1 MDKRKLSIAKLK
13 SPLSSSPLSRGSP
26 SPFYDD
32 DDDDVGSRQSSGSGD
47 FGAGLDDP
55 RAAKTAAKYVSA
67 EGLRIEGGDI
77 AHDLTKLKQPSGL
90 RRSHSSSS
98 VIDSGRGSRAGSFN
112 VPGGFRRQ
120 FLQQQRHTETPGFL
134 TRNFVEFLQVYG
146 HFAGEELEDDDDI
159 ACHYRTDDE
168 ESRLLGPPRRGG
180 TASDTKA
187 FFLLVKAFVGTG
199 VLFLPKAFSN
209 GGLVFS
215 SGVLAVFGALSF
227 WCYLVLVY
235 AKEKTRVS
243 SFAEIGAKLYGPW
256 FQRLILLSI
265 VISQLGFV
273 AAYIVFTSE
282 NLRAFIYNS
291 TGIEVAKSV
300 LILAQMVVLTP
311 LSLIRDITKLSL
323 SAVIANF
330 LVLGGLVTI
339 VYYIARQWLVT
350 QHGEFGPE
358 IEFFFNKSKFS
369 LFVGVAIFAF
379 EGIGLI
385 IPIQESMRYPEH
397 FPKVLGGVIATISA
411 IFIFMGALG
420 YLTYGKHIHTVILLN
435 LPQDSPAVISI
446 QLLYSVA
453 ILLSTPLQLFPAI
466 RLVESKALPK
476 SGKASARVKWEKNVF
491 RTCSVALV
499 SLIAYFGGRNLDKF
513 VSFIGCFACIPL
525 VYMYPPILHYKSCC
539 CDEPGLDARERRR
552 RYWLGVVDYVL
563 VAVGAV
569 ALVYTTLD
577 IMS

>member
-13 SPLSSSPLSRGSP
+13 LPLLLLPLLRGSP
-26 SPFYDD
+26 LPFYDD
-32 DDDDVGSRQSSGSGD
+32 DDDDVGLRQLLGLGD

-77 AHDLTKLKQPSGL
+77 AHDLTKLKQPLGL
-90 RRSHSSSS
+90 RRSHLLLS
-98 VIDSGRGSRAGSFN
+98 VIDSGRGLRAGSFN

-168 ESRLLGPPRRGG
+168 ELRLLGPPRRGG

-243 SFAEIGAKLYGPW
+243 LFAEIGAKLYGPW

-291 TGIEVAKSV
+291 TGIEVAKLV

-311 LSLIRDITKLSL
+311 LSLIRDITKLL
-323 SAVIANF
+323 LLAVIANF

-350 QHGEFGPE
+350 QHGEFGPG
-358 IEFFFNKSKFS
+358 IEFFFNKLKFS

-385 IPIQESMRYPEH
+385 IPIQELMRYPEH
-397 FPKVLGGVIATISA
+397 FPKVLGGVIATILA

-435 LPQDSPAVISI
+435 LPQDLPAVISI
-446 QLLYSVA
+446 QLLYLVA
-453 ILLSTPLQLFPAI
+453 ILLLTPLQLFPAI

-476 SGKASARVKWEKNVF
+476 LGKALARVKWEKNVF

-499 SLIAYFGGRNLDKF
+499 LLIAYFGGRNLDKF

-539 CDEPGLDARERRR
+539 CDEPGLDALERRR